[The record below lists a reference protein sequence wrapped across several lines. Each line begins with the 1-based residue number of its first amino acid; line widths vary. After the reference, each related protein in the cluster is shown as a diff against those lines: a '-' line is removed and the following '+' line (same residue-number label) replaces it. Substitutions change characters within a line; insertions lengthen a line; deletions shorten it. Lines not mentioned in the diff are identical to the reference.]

1 MVKAKSKKAKQSSGR
16 SKGAGKKTAR
26 RGGGRRAKGEDLASK
41 ISQVLKGSM
50 SIPQIVSA
58 VKKAGYKSS
67 SPSFARIVGMRLG
80 DKKKFRRVSR
90 GVYAKR

>member
-1 MVKAKSKKAKQSSGR
+1 MIKAKKAMKTARR
-16 SKGAGKKTAR
+16 SKAAAKKTGR

-41 ISQVLKGSM
+41 ISAVLKGSM

-58 VKKAGYKSS
+58 VKKAGYSS
-67 SPSFARIVGMRLG
+67 MSPSFARIVGMRLG